1 MTARAAHV
9 PARIVGTVA
18 TVLATIAAAKV
29 AAATR

>member
-1 MTARAAHV
+1 MTARACL
-9 PARIVGTVA
+9 PARIIGTVA